1 MKKLILLAIVAFF
14 IAAPAHAQR
23 TRELLAFTEN
33 MITVNGEGE
42 CIPFHYGGN
51 SGFVDQAC
59 AFQYFSWYPQR
70 DATITEIQVTV
81 VLDTGTMGGECGL
94 VIETSLADENFD
106 QAFAG
111 PYYVDMS
118 GSVTDVYDGT
128 GGSAYVNRINVDLDV
143 TSGTAYGIQFVEW
156 TGHPSIC
163 WSGGD
168 SAVVQVRLWGEY
180 TE

>member
-1 MKKLILLAIVAFF
+1 MKKLILLAIVALF
-14 IAAPAHAQR
+14 IAAPAQAQR
-23 TRELLAFTEN
+23 TRQLLAATEN

-51 SGFVDQAC
+51 SGFVDQGC
-59 AFQYFSWYPQR
+59 SFQYFSWYPQR
-70 DATITEIQVTV
+70 NATITEIQVV
-81 VLDTGTMGGECGL
+81 VVFDTNTQAGECGL
-94 VIETSLADENFD
+94 VIETSLADELFD

-118 GSVTDVYDGT
+118 GSVNDVYDN
-128 GGSAYVNRINVDLDV
+128 GSAYVNRINVDLDV

-163 WSGGD
+163 WSGGA
-168 SAVVQVRLWGEY
+168 SATIQVRLWGEY